1 MTLEDL
7 ERQVN
12 LFHPLETK
20 DSDQLSHAFKISK
33 RNQEQFN
40 KNSKEYILLDKFNKE
55 LLKQIKRIRLK
66 TTEEV
71 VYEITKESTK
81 DES

>member
-20 DSDQLSHAFKISK
+20 DSDQLSDAFKISK